1 MRDSAHSRNECSYCG
16 ILIMLSPLRTHKS
29 YLASI
34 GHRVS
39 GLALTLFL
47 PIHFLMLASALGGSE
62 SLDTALALVEQP
74 VFKIAEWGLVFFLA
88 LHLSFGIRVIALE
101 ISSSNSPRKFGK
113 WVISCLG
120 FSLLVS
126 VLMLIQMM

>member
-1 MRDSAHSRNECSYCG
+1 
-16 ILIMLSPLRTHKS
+16 MLSPLRSHKS

-34 GHRVS
+34 GHRAS

-47 PIHFLMLASALGGSE
+47 PIHFLMLASALGGPE
-62 SLDTALALVEQP
+62 SLDNALALAEQP
-74 VFKIAEWGLVFFLA
+74 VFRIAEWGLVFFLA
-88 LHLSFGIRVIALE
+88 LHLSFGIRVIGLE
-101 ISSSNSPRKFGK
+101 MSSSDTSRKFGK

-126 VLMLIQMM
+126 VVMLVQMS